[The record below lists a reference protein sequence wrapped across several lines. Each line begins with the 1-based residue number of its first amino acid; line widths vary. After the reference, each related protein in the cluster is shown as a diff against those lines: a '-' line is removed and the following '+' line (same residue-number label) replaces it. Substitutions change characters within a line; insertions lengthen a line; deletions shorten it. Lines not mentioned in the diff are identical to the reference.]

1 MENLWDKIREK
12 WYPDQVY
19 QDLQAVEDTLAEI
32 LVTLENYR
40 GRKVAKTILI

>member
-12 WYPDQVY
+12 WYPNQVY
-19 QDLQAVEDTLAEI
+19 QGLQAVEDTLAET

-40 GRKVAKTILI
+40 GRKVVKPILI